1 MIQIRK
7 YILLTVALFALTT
20 AMAQDLED
28 SIKVHYR
35 LEESKLDLSYKN
47 NGITLDSLARI
58 LNIRNADT
66 TNILQQVYIIG
77 RASPEGNWDFNYR
90 LSQKRAASML
100 EHLNKITEIPDS
112 LITSKHIVQDWNLLL
127 YLVERD
133 SAVPYQNEVIE
144 LIRQYKG
151 EETNAAP
158 NTTLFNK
165 LRSFK
170 NGVPYRYI
178 YKNLFPELRIS
189 TVVVAYNRE
198 PEPIVEEPEPEP
210 EPDTVIVEPVIP
222 DTIVTDTVAEIQ
234 QPIEVE
240 KERKPLYM
248 ALKTNLLYDVAL
260 VPNIGAEYYIGNNI
274 SITGG
279 WHYAWWNNKTKY
291 WRTYGGELGARYW
304 FGSKAMEKPLQGH
317 HAGLYGQAVTYDFLA
332 FGNKGY
338 MSGNPGKS
346 LFNSANYVIGL
357 EYGYSLPIAKRL
369 NMDFVVGVGYHGGKY
384 NEYKLQ
390 DSHYVWQALHKRS
403 FFGPTKAEI
412 SLVWLLGYGNTN
424 NNKKGGL

>member
-133 SAVPYQNEVIE
+133 SAVPYQDEVIE

-165 LRSFK
+165 LRSSAVRCICSSFEMI
-170 NGVPYRYI
+170 GIPSPSCAPY
-178 YKNLFPELRIS
+178 
-189 TVVVAYNRE
+189 
-198 PEPIVEEPEPEP
+198 
-210 EPDTVIVEPVIP
+210 IP
-222 DTIVTDTVAEIQ
+222 NPAWH
-234 QPIEVE
+234 P
-240 KERKPLYM
+240 PLITTSVKSFGR
-248 ALKTNLLYDVAL
+248 LVLLL
-260 VPNIGAEYYIGNNI
+260 VYF
-274 SITGG
+274 S
-279 WHYAWWNNKTKY
+279 
-291 WRTYGGELGARYW
+291 
-304 FGSKAMEKPLQGH
+304 
-317 HAGLYGQAVTYDFLA
+317 
-332 FGNKGY
+332 
-338 MSGNPGKS
+338 
-346 LFNSANYVIGL
+346 
-357 EYGYSLPIAKRL
+357 
-369 NMDFVVGVGYHGGKY
+369 
-384 NEYKLQ
+384 
-390 DSHYVWQALHKRS
+390 
-403 FFGPTKAEI
+403 
-412 SLVWLLGYGNTN
+412 
-424 NNKKGGL
+424 